1 MKLKVTFEFEFDP
14 TLSQDDMDEN
24 IYIIEGWAEHD
35 AGAFMDL
42 PGGFTD
48 VSVGYEFIEEKK

>member
-14 TLSQDDMDEN
+14 TLSQEDTDRN

-35 AGAFMDL
+35 AGAFL
-42 PGGFTD
+42 EIPGGFTD
-48 VSVGYEFIEEKK
+48 VSVGYEFVEEKK

>member
-14 TLSQDDMDEN
+14 TLSENDMDKN

-35 AGAFMDL
+35 AGAFMEI

-48 VSVGYEFIEEKK
+48 VGVSYEFLEEKK